1 MQKTLRQHLEMVYK
15 SRISA
20 GNLCCTVSQERFLA
34 RKMRIRTMSIIP
46 GVECCATFQAAL
58 YIETH
63 SMMDQSEFDA
73 ANIALSRAADK
84 RKSLI
89 NIHKNRYTATL
100 SYHMQTVMICN
111 RLFMSTLTPLTI
123 AAVWSFV
130 SCTHLYSIACCFL
143 RQSTALLSPRLAE
156 NITSF
161 TTSRTAAVQPS
172 FRDGVALA
180 ASTRKSSS
188 VFLNDSIKHFLIS
201 LSMF

>member
-46 GVECCATFQAAL
+46 CATFQAAL

-63 SMMDQSEFDA
+63 SMMHQSEFDA
-73 ANIALSRAADK
+73 ANVALSDK

-100 SYHMQTVMICN
+100 TRSLRVESDNKSCTNFAQNHPKLSIWPCLYHSETVPIIRSFTEYRKMRCA
-111 RLFMSTLTPLTI
+111 RYTDG
-123 AAVWSFV
+123 FV
-130 SCTHLYSIACCFL
+130 S
-143 RQSTALLSPRLAE
+143 E
-156 NITSF
+156 V
-161 TTSRTAAVQPS
+161 RTVP
-172 FRDGVALA
+172 
-180 ASTRKSSS
+180 
-188 VFLNDSIKHFLIS
+188 
-201 LSMF
+201 